1 MTYTLTDKLK
11 FTEKPKLTIKDVT
24 VTIDNSA
31 TTVLELMD
39 IVQNKGEIAGA
50 TAIFDL
56 LLNDRDR
63 KKITSLNL
71 SIDDFVTVC
80 QVMMD
85 LALGNDPDSEKSG
98 E

>member
-24 VTIDNSA
+24 VTINNSA

-39 IVQNKGEIAGA
+39 VVQNKGELAGA
-50 TAIFDL
+50 NAIFGL
-56 LLNDRDR
+56 LLNDKDR
-63 KKITSLNL
+63 KKIESLDL
-71 SIDDFVTVC
+71 PIDDFVTVC

-85 LALGNDPDSEKSG
+85 LALGNDPDEEQG